1 MKAKYRSFNHKSAV
15 NPKLE
20 KSLVSINNTGWKSMI
35 NWLMVLA
42 AILPLLFTRT
52 TMDPVLPIR
61 YIFLGSFILL
71 FILFFYTWQK
81 IPLNLSFPPLI
92 KVVFTLGI
100 AYGVWSIIAL
110 FFSINKA
117 AASYETARHLLNL
130 ILLFLVRVA
139 VRRESTGVIKL
150 CKALVI
156 VSLIQSLVGILQ
168 IYGIAFMDIPGT
180 AQPYGLMVHRNLFG
194 SAQAL
199 LLPYGLFVLYKGEKR
214 WKYVSIMAIIGIVE
228 SVLISQ
234 TRSAWLATIALVV
247 TALILIVIFS
257 RLDRKIWLIGT
268 SIGIVGTAA
277 LVWLLIISDSEGII
291 TKAVTERATNLSRPT
306 VESHEASGSA
316 IQRLKLWNKSL
327 DLIQDHPLQGVGAGN
342 WNLAIW
348 AYGSEGMYWSDG
360 SDVPGRP
367 HNVYL
372 QVACETGIPGALLY
386 FSMWIIV
393 VVVGFKTIRKT
404 NSEDIRMLT
413 ILMLAGL
420 AAFATDSLFSFPT
433 ERIEHALYI
442 ILIGGIILGLNTPL
456 PVPEKEKESAMK
468 QWLIRA
474 AVFITAFNV
483 FIGYKK
489 YNFEKHMN
497 LAIAYRS
504 ENRFAAVIRE
514 VEAGKSIWVTI
525 AANGDPLEIHSSVAY
540 RELGNYQKALKEIQ
554 TAKSYHPYNPR
565 IYTTM
570 GVVYAKLEQ
579 YDKAI
584 DCFLQA
590 LKFIPQYDIVLKNL
604 AVAYFESGNYAA
616 CIETLKKV
624 YIQDTPYLIN
634 LFNEAQKQHKFNHK
648 KIKGEASE

>member
-1 MKAKYRSFNHKSAV
+1 MKAKYRSSNHKSAV
-15 NPKLE
+15 KPKRE
-20 KSLVSINNTGWKSMI
+20 TSLVSLNNTGWKSMI
-35 NWLMVLA
+35 NWLMVLVV
-42 AILPLLFTRT
+42 ILPLLFTRT

-71 FILFFYTWQK
+71 FILLFYTWQK
-81 IPLNLSFPPLI
+81 TPLNLSFPPLVKAI
-92 KVVFTLGI
+92 FALGI
-100 AYGVWSIIAL
+100 ASGVWSIITL

-117 AASYETARHLLNL
+117 AALYETIRHLLSL
-130 ILLFLVRVA
+130 ILLFIVMIA

-168 IYGIAFMDIPGT
+168 LYGIAFMDIPGT
-180 AQPYGLMVHRNLFG
+180 TQPYGLMVHRNLFG

-199 LLPYGLFVLYKGEKR
+199 LLPFGLFVLYKGEKQ
-214 WKYVSIMAIIGIVE
+214 WKYVSIVAIIGIVE
-228 SVLISQ
+228 SVLISH

-247 TALILIVIFS
+247 TALFLIIIFS
-257 RLDRKIWLIGT
+257 RPNRKIWVIGT
-268 SIGIVGTAA
+268 SIGLVGTAA
-277 LVWLLIISDSEGII
+277 LVWLLLLSDSEGTI

-306 VESHEASGSA
+306 VGSYEASGSA

-348 AYGSEGMYWSDG
+348 AYGSEGMFWMDG
-360 SDVPGRP
+360 SNVPGRP

-393 VVVGFKTIRKT
+393 VVVGFKAIRKT
-404 NSEDIRMLT
+404 NPEDIRVLT

-442 ILIGGIILGLNTPL
+442 ILMGGIILGLNTPL
-456 PVPEKEKESAMK
+456 LVPEKESAMK

-474 AVFITAFNV
+474 AVFITVFNV

-504 ENRFAAVIRE
+504 ENHYAAVIRE
-514 VEAGKSIWVTI
+514 VEAGKSKWVTI

-540 RELGNYQKALKEIQ
+540 RELGNYQQALEEIQ
-554 TAKSYHPYNPR
+554 AAKSYHPYNPR
-565 IYTTM
+565 LYTTM
-570 GVVYAKLEQ
+570 GVIYAKLEQ

-584 DCFLQA
+584 DCFLHA
-590 LKFIPQYDIVLKNL
+590 LKFVPQYDVVLKNL

-624 YIQDTPYLIN
+624 NIQETPYLIN

-648 KIKGEASE
+648 K